1 MAISKKTKLAIVAA
15 LLIVMAV
22 GLVGLSRPESSA
34 STQSTDDAYIE
45 ADFTLVAP
53 RVGGTIDDVLVREN
67 QKVKKGQLLATI
79 DNRDFVVAVKAANAA
94 VSGARAQIVS
104 LKSHLAQQQSVI
116 RQAQAAALAAD
127 AALTLARDNQ
137 KRYRSLAKD
146 GSGTVQAMQQAEEQ
160 LRIQLANQEKSTAGV
175 QAAQQQ
181 VAVLKADLEK
191 AWAALAQAQ
200 AAQDAADLKL
210 SYTRITA
217 PINGTVGKKSVRTGA
232 FVNVGQPLLAIV
244 PLDAVYVTADYRET
258 QLARVRPGQAV
269 DITVDALPGENL
281 KGTVESLGPA
291 SGVSYSA
298 VAPHNATGNFTKI
311 VQRLPVRIRVN
322 PGQTVAA
329 KLRVGMSVTPKIH
342 VDDWRSRAGIR
353 PVSRRSDCAVRVNIV
368 AHHTTRCVR

>member
-15 LLIVMAV
+15 LLIVTAV

-116 RQAQAAALAAD
+116 RQAQAAASAAD

-269 DITVDALPGENL
+269 DITVDALPGEDL

-322 PGQTVAA
+322 PGQAMAA

-342 VDDWRSRAGIR
+342 VDD
-353 PVSRRSDCAVRVNIV
+353 
-368 AHHTTRCVR
+368 

>member
-15 LLIVMAV
+15 LLIVTAV

-269 DITVDALPGENL
+269 DITVDALPGEDL

-322 PGQTVAA
+322 PGQAMAA

-342 VDDWRSRAGIR
+342 VDD
-353 PVSRRSDCAVRVNIV
+353 
-368 AHHTTRCVR
+368 

>member
-15 LLIVMAV
+15 LIIVTAV

-53 RVGGTIDDVLVREN
+53 RVGGTIDEVLVREN
-67 QKVKKGQLLATI
+67 QKVKKGQLLATL

-94 VSGARAQIVS
+94 VSGARAQIIS
-104 LKSHLAQQQSVI
+104 LESHLAQQQSVI
-116 RQAQAAALAAD
+116 RQAQAAASAAD
-127 AALTLARDNQ
+127 AALTLAKDNR

-160 LRIQLANQEKSTAGV
+160 LRIQQANQEKSNAGV

-244 PLDAVYVTADYRET
+244 PLDAVYITADYRET

-269 DITVDALPGENL
+269 DIAVDALPGENL

-311 VQRLPVRIRVN
+311 VQRLPVRILVN
-322 PGQTVAA
+322 RGQSMAA
-329 KLRVGMSVTPKIH
+329 KLRVGMSVTPNIH
-342 VDDWRSRAGIR
+342 VDD
-353 PVSRRSDCAVRVNIV
+353 
-368 AHHTTRCVR
+368 

>member
-15 LLIVMAV
+15 LLIVTAV

-269 DITVDALPGENL
+269 DIIVDALPGEDL

-322 PGQTVAA
+322 PGQAMAA

-342 VDDWRSRAGIR
+342 VDD
-353 PVSRRSDCAVRVNIV
+353 
-368 AHHTTRCVR
+368 

>member
-1 MAISKKTKLAIVAA
+1 MTISKKTKLAIVAA
-15 LLIVMAV
+15 LLIVTAV

-269 DITVDALPGENL
+269 DIIVDALPGEDL

-322 PGQTVAA
+322 PGQAMAA

-342 VDDWRSRAGIR
+342 VDD
-353 PVSRRSDCAVRVNIV
+353 
-368 AHHTTRCVR
+368 

>member
-15 LLIVMAV
+15 LLIVTAV

-34 STQSTDDAYIE
+34 STQSTDDAYVE

-94 VSGARAQIVS
+94 VGGARAAIIS
-104 LKSHLAQQQSVI
+104 LQSHLAQQKSVI
-116 RQAQAAALAAD
+116 RQAQAAVTAAD
-127 AALTLARDNQ
+127 ASLKLARDNG
-137 KRYRSLAKD
+137 KRYHNLAKD

-160 LRIQLANQEKSTAGV
+160 LGIQLANQEKSTAGL
-175 QAAQQQ
+175 QAAKQQ
-181 VAVLKADLEK
+181 VAILKADLEK

-200 AAQDAADLKL
+200 AEQDAADLKL

-244 PLDAVYVTADYRET
+244 PLDAVYITANYRET

-269 DITVDALPGENL
+269 DIAVDALPGKTL
-281 KGTVESLGPA
+281 RGTVESLGPA
-291 SGVSYSA
+291 SGASYSA

-311 VQRLPVRIRVN
+311 VQRLPIRIRVN
-322 PGQTVAA
+322 PGQSMSE
-329 KLRVGMSVTPKIH
+329 KLRVGMSVTPRIH
-342 VDDWRSRAGIR
+342 VA
-353 PVSRRSDCAVRVNIV
+353 N
-368 AHHTTRCVR
+368 